1 MIINEEVMSENVKL
15 YIQIE
20 KNNQVS
26 KRDIHISDI
35 ADIFCNDKNIQARV
49 NSIKLIKLPDVKQKR
64 ISLSIIDVIKAINRI
79 YPDVE
84 VDNIGE
90 SSFIIDYIREKKKN
104 MCITWLMIAFTT
116 VFIFVGS
123 AYAIMAYNN
132 DVSTNEIFEKIYKM
146 FDTPQLMDYKLM
158 EIMYAIGL
166 ALGIIIFY
174 NHFGGKRLSSDP
186 TPLEVQMD
194 KYNTEISDAIINGRA
209 ARDNGKKSEKSISER
224 FQYFRQN

>member
-1 MIINEEVMSENVKL
+1 MIINEEDMSENVKL

-90 SSFIIDYIREKKKN
+90 S
-104 MCITWLMIAFTT
+104 
-116 VFIFVGS
+116 
-123 AYAIMAYNN
+123 
-132 DVSTNEIFEKIYKM
+132 
-146 FDTPQLMDYKLM
+146 
-158 EIMYAIGL
+158 
-166 ALGIIIFY
+166 
-174 NHFGGKRLSSDP
+174 
-186 TPLEVQMD
+186 
-194 KYNTEISDAIINGRA
+194 IS
-209 ARDNGKKSEKSISER
+209 GKKRKICALHGL
-224 FQYFRQN
+224 

>member
-1 MIINEEVMSENVKL
+1 MIINEEDMSENVKL

-49 NSIKLIKLPDVKQKR
+49 NSIKLIKLPDVKEKR

-90 SSFIIDYIREKKKN
+90 SSFIIDYIRGKKKN

-209 ARDNGKKSEKSISER
+209 AQDNGKKSEK
-224 FQYFRQN
+224 